1 MFLFCLLPR
10 RFLGKLS
17 TEDEFLTARKVF
29 PAKKNILTQK
39 NIRPHQR
46 SCCFRIW
53 QTFCQ
58 DCRQGASMDWP
69 MTSVTSKAPSK
80 QSCFAKANNVCRVCH
95 IHLNLLR
102 TKGTFDSLNSGRSD
116 FSRSVMK
123 GFCCAT
129 SQNATWI
136 ITACIQLPILDSFCP
151 ETYNHCAWTL
161 IHTIIIWLDIL

>member
-69 MTSVTSKAPSK
+69 MTPPWPVRHLASSLASPKQTTSVEFVIFIWIYSGLRELLTRWTLDEAISLDLWWQDFVAQLVKTQHGLSLHV
-80 QSCFAKANNVCRVCH
+80 FNCRFWTHFVQK
-95 IHLNLLR
+95 R
-102 TKGTFDSLNSGRSD
+102 
-116 FSRSVMK
+116 
-123 GFCCAT
+123 
-129 SQNATWI
+129 I
-136 ITACIQLPILDSFCP
+136 ITVLELWSTP
-151 ETYNHCAWTL
+151 
-161 IHTIIIWLDIL
+161 